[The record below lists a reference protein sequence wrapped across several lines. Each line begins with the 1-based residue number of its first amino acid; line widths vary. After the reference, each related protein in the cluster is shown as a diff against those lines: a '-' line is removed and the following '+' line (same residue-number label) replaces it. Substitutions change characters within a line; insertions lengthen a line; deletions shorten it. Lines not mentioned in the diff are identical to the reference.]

1 MAAPDASEAV
11 AIQGVRALPASSQVR
26 WLILALIFFARAALG
41 FQFQTLG
48 SVAPDLRAEFGFS
61 YAEIGT
67 LIGLF
72 MTPGMFLAIPAGW
85 LGSRWSDRLLATV
98 GLLALAAGGALL
110 AVADGFS
117 LLAAGR
123 LLCGAGFVV
132 SSLYFTKMTADWFS
146 GRELATAMSVMV
158 MSWPFGIAIGQIWHG
173 WLATYDAWRFAF
185 WSASLDCLLSAAL
198 IFVFYRP
205 PAEPA
210 VVSSASANAVRLLR
224 REWVL
229 LLIASLSWAAINA
242 AYVIYLSF
250 GPRVLV
256 AGGYSELSA
265 AATISLTS
273 WVLLGSG
280 ALCGQIADRTGRF
293 DLVLYVCLGV
303 GVLSLLAF
311 QATAYATAWSLIFG
325 LIGVAPA
332 GIIMALTGEA
342 VAKERRAF
350 GIGVFLSSYY
360 LIVAPAPAIAGRL
373 FDITHWAFGAILFA
387 AALMVLTGVANFAF
401 RLAQR
406 W

>member
-1 MAAPDASEAV
+1 MTAPDTTEAG
-11 AIQGVRALPASSQVR
+11 AIQPVGHLSGANQAR
-26 WLILALIFFARAALG
+26 WLFLALIFVARTALG

-48 SVAPDLRAEFGFS
+48 SVAPDLTKEFGFS

-72 MTPGMFLAIPAGW
+72 MMPGMFLAIPAGW
-85 LGSRWSDRLLATV
+85 LGSVCSDRVLITA
-98 GLLALAAGGALL
+98 GLVALAAGGALAAL
-110 AVADGFS
+110 AHGFGA
-117 LLAAGR
+117 LAAGR

-132 SSLYFTKMTADWFS
+132 STLYFTKMTADWFS

-158 MSWPFGIAIGQIWHG
+158 MSWPFGIAMGQIWHG
-173 WLATYDAWRFAF
+173 WLATQDAWRLAF
-185 WSASLDCLLSAAL
+185 WSASLFCALAAVL
-198 IFVFYRP
+198 VFALYRP
-205 PAEPA
+205 PAETA
-210 VVSSASANAVRLLR
+210 LGSSSSAPSVRLLK
-224 REWVL
+224 REWIL
-229 LLIASLSWAAINA
+229 LLIASLVWAAFNA
-242 AYVIYLSF
+242 AYVVYLSF

-273 WVLLGSG
+273 WVSLGSG
-280 ALCGQIADRTGRF
+280 ALCGQIADRTKRF
-293 DLVLYVCLGV
+293 DLILYVCIAV
-303 GVLSLLAF
+303 GILALF
-311 QATAYATAWSLIFG
+311 ALQVPAYATASSLMVG
-325 LIGVAPA
+325 LLGIAPA

-360 LIVAPAPAIAGRL
+360 LLMAPAPAIAGHL
-373 FDITHWAFGAILFA
+373 FDMTHSAFGAILFA
-387 AALMVLTGVANFAF
+387 IALMVVGVLANLAF

>member
-1 MAAPDASEAV
+1 MGAPDASEAI
-11 AIQGVRALPASSQVR
+11 AIQPVRSTLSQHR
-26 WLILALIFFARAALG
+26 WSVLALIFFTRTALG

-48 SVAPDLRAEFGFS
+48 SAAPDLTTEFGLS
-61 YAEIGT
+61 YTEIGT

-72 MTPGMFLAIPAGW
+72 MMPGMVLAIPAGS
-85 LGSRWSDRLLATV
+85 LGSVCSDRLLVTL
-98 GLLALAAGGALL
+98 GLFGLAAGGAVSALAHGFSVL
-110 AVADGFS
+110 AV
-117 LLAAGR
+117 GR

-132 SSLYFTKMTADWFS
+132 STLYFTKMTADWFS

-158 MSWPFGIAIGQIWHG
+158 MSWPFGIAMGQIWHG
-173 WLATYDAWRFAF
+173 WLATHDAWRFAF
-185 WSASLDCLLSAAL
+185 WSASLYCVLSAVL
-198 IFVFYRP
+198 IFAFYRS
-205 PAEPA
+205 PAEA
-210 VVSSASANAVRLLR
+210 AGVSSSAGSVRLLR
-224 REWVL
+224 REWLL
-229 LLIASLSWAAINA
+229 LLIASLAWAAFNA
-242 AYVIYLSF
+242 AYVVYLSF
-250 GPRVLV
+250 APRVLV

-273 WVLLGSG
+273 WVMLGSG

-293 DLVLYVCLGV
+293 DLVLYVCLAV
-303 GVLSLLAF
+303 GVAALFAL

-325 LIGVAPA
+325 LVGLAPA

-350 GIGVFLSSYY
+350 GIGVFLSAYY

-373 FDITHWAFGAILFA
+373 FDTTHWAFGAILFA
-387 AALMVLTGVANFAF
+387 IALMALAGIANFAF

>member
-11 AIQGVRALPASSQVR
+11 AIQPVRAVSASSQVR
-26 WLILALIFFARAALG
+26 WLVLALMFFARIALG

-48 SVAPDLRAEFGFS
+48 SVAPDLTTQFGFS
-61 YAEIGT
+61 YTEIGT

-85 LGSRWSDRLLATV
+85 LGSRWSDRLLTTF
-98 GLLALAAGGALL
+98 GLLALAAGGALS
-110 AVADGFS
+110 ATADGFS
-117 LLAAGR
+117 VLAAGR

-158 MSWPFGIAIGQIWHG
+158 MSWPFGIAMGQIWHG
-173 WLATYDAWRFAF
+173 WLATHDAWRFAF

-198 IFVFYRP
+198 IFVFYKP
-205 PAEPA
+205 PAEAA
-210 VVSSASANAVRLLR
+210 VVSAASANARLLR
-224 REWVL
+224 RDWVL
-229 LLIASLSWAAINA
+229 LLIASLAWAAMNA

-250 GPRVLV
+250 APRVLV

-293 DLVLYVCLGV
+293 DLVLYVCLAA

-311 QATAYATAWSLIFG
+311 QAPAYATVWSLIFG
-325 LIGVAPA
+325 LVGVAPA

-342 VAKERRAF
+342 VARERRAF

-373 FDITHWAFGAILFA
+373 YDITHWAFGAILFA
-387 AALMVLTGVANFAF
+387 AALLVLTGVANFAF